1 MPTSWKWISS
11 TGRPWAWAFRLGDE
25 LVHRFGVLAHRL
37 GDVQVGEDVA
47 DVPHTRVVVMAVAV
61 LMPMAVLMVVGML
74 VVMPVDMVVGVAG
87 MGLVLGRL
95 VDMAV
100 EGHVVAFLLSPPT
113 VTDTWVPVM
122 AALHSGLG
130 GEHHPRQAQAVHAL
144 HKALGV
150 GGELQQGGGEHIPGG
165 AHVAFQ
171 VQCFHSDAPFRD

>member
-1 MPTSWKWISS
+1 M
-11 TGRPWAWAFRLGDE
+11 
-25 LVHRFGVLAHRL
+25 
-37 GDVQVGEDVA
+37 A

-61 LMPMAVLMVVGML
+61 LMAVLMPMGVLMLVVVGML
-74 VVMPVDMVVGVAG
+74 VVMHVDMVVGVAG

-95 VDMAV
+95 VDVAV
-100 EGHVVAFLLSPPT
+100 EGHVVAFLLFPAHG
-113 VTDTWVPVM
+113 DGHLGAGD

-150 GGELQQGGGEHIPGG
+150 GVELQQGGGEHIPGG

-171 VQCFHSDAPFRD
+171 IQCFHSDAPFRDRLRKGAICPTCLFQMSKWKEL